1 VQGLPRVLD
10 PVARL
15 VAADPH
21 QYRECLLDS
30 AFASDPG
37 GRLSGGT
44 PLTDFADEACL
55 EELIAALS
63 GSSGLTSG
71 SYDRTLCDGAVEL
84 RSRPL
89 GGRAVCAAIT
99 VNGVLWVFIDP
110 DKPDV
115 LEQAQDM
122 LIEWRGYARPS
133 APPEA
138 RP

>member
-1 VQGLPRVLD
+1 MR
-10 PVARL
+10 RL
-15 VAADPH
+15 VAANSR

-30 AFASDPG
+30 AFAPDPG
-37 GRLSGGT
+37 GRLPRRRS
-44 PLTDFADEACL
+44 LTHFADEACF

-71 SYDRTLCDGAVEL
+71 SYDRTLCDGSVEL

-89 GGRAVCAAIT
+89 LGRAVCAAIT

-110 DKPDV
+110 AKPDV
-115 LEQAQDM
+115 LEQARDM
-122 LIEWRGYARPS
+122 LIEGRGYSRPS

-138 RP
+138 SA

>member
-1 VQGLPRVLD
+1 
-10 PVARL
+10 
-15 VAADPH
+15 
-21 QYRECLLDS
+21 
-30 AFASDPG
+30 
-37 GRLSGGT
+37 
-44 PLTDFADEACL
+44 LTSFADAACFQ
-55 EELIAALS
+55 ELIAALS

-71 SYDRTLCDGAVEL
+71 SDDRTLCGGSVEL

-115 LEQAQDM
+115 LEQARDM
-122 LIEWRGYARPS
+122 LIEGRACSGPS

-138 RP
+138 SA